1 MGTDRIVAG
10 QTRGYMIFFAMMTM
24 VLSAF
29 GMLAVRRP
37 VFEALPAGLLIFGIF
52 AVVGLYIFSSR
63 LVLEGTTLTLFR
75 YGLRLWQVDIR
86 KAQFRETEDDIGAF
100 MLEVLIDGRK
110 VGSLRSTLF
119 ERVAFDTLLEA
130 MVAKGAASETAA

>member
-1 MGTDRIVAG
+1 
-10 QTRGYMIFFAMMTM
+10 MIFFAMMTM